1 MFLLEDGTNPMIN
14 WGDLMIFLDTGY
26 FKGLMDKKD
35 VHHKDALKICECLD
49 NFNATTVINT
59 TVLVE
64 TLNWSVGTN
73 DSVKELY
80 SSLHDKNKVIYLTN
94 EDYINSLEVNRW
106 YGNSINYSDC
116 TIINTMMAMG
126 ITRIVSFD
134 DGFKKA
140 GQYDV
145 ISCI

>member
-1 MFLLEDGTNPMIN
+1 LNE
-14 WGDLMIFLDTGY
+14 
-26 FKGLMDKKD
+26 
-35 VHHKDALKICECLD
+35 
-49 NFNATTVINT
+49 TTVINT

-64 TLNWSVGTN
+64 TLNR
-73 DSVKELY
+73 SVKIGDNLRNLY
-80 SSLHDKNKVIYLTN
+80 DGMYDENMVVQLTDRDYLK
-94 EDYINSLEVNRW
+94 SLEINAW
-106 YGNSINYSDC
+106 FGNSINYSDC